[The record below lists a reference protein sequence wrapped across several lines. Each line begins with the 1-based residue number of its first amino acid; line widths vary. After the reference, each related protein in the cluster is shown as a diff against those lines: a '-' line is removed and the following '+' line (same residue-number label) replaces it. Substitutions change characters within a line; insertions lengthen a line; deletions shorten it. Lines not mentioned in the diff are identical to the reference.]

1 MSVFISCMRG
11 LKFLGLVALFSA
23 LGVGSAFA
31 GIEELGIDPRGRSD
45 LSFDGPF
52 RCYADDNLENG
63 RPYGP
68 HPLDVAYEA
77 ARLKAVAS
85 DAELTAAR
93 AALVVAKANLDA
105 SVTVTKTYTADDV
118 IRWYAYVTAL
128 EVLRDVSERAYQGG
142 LILLTPEKTVTF
154 NDLVNNPDA
163 AIRSFA
169 GEFVQNLSGSIGF
182 SLTEGVPFGLD
193 QILKDVLKAA
203 LLDKLK
209 TYRDSALNAYNG
221 AVAQGAPSLL
231 AETRFP
237 SPEALAAYNDA
248 KTAVEVAEDKL
259 AVDGAAAFE
268 AQKAAQDAP
277 SDLPAC
283 DSEELKQLLAQA
295 FCPPLDNPFTPEE
308 EAEIPGTVA
317 RFYAKIA
324 QIRALVCDGF
334 IPANAPTLTSLSP
347 AAGPA
352 NGGTA
357 VTLTGADFTDA
368 TGVTFGA
375 AAASAFTVV
384 SATEI
389 TATAPAG
396 TGTVDVTVTTANGS
410 SATAGA
416 GNDFTYVAAP
426 TVASLS
432 PASGPAAGSTV
443 VTLTGTDFTGATGVS
458 FGANAASAFTVLS
471 ATQMSATAPAGAGT
485 VEVTV
490 TTPGGTSAIAG
501 AGNDFTYVSAPV
513 VTSLSPV
520 AGPVAGGTVVTL
532 TGTDFTGATSVLFGV
547 TPATGF
553 TVDSVTQI
561 TATAPAGS
569 GPAYVVV
576 ETASGVSVSGSDN
589 EFNYLE
595 APSQPQFEG
604 LRSAYSDATPTFIG
618 TTSNSAAVMI
628 LIDGVEVGPANMPVG
643 GRRFSFTTA
652 ALADGEHRISAYAS
666 NAGGLSGSTDEWTF
680 EVDTVAP
687 DAPVITNPV
696 SGQLLRKVTFVQG
709 TADPDS
715 EVYIYLIGAGNPA
728 APSGALSNVQGN
740 LIGRSRADGSGNW
753 TLDLDGQNAQ
763 SQLGISSVGEVPVS
777 IYAVSHDEAGNES
790 DASAVVEF
798 KLDVVPPVVPTVT
811 SPTQGSTVNTA
822 FPIFTGTAEPASRMT
837 VVLDSLTYGVGAVDN
852 QGSWSISGGNAGALD
867 GAQASPPEGGL
878 TAGAHSFVV
887 ISQDPAGNQSTTAT
901 ITFNVV
907 LLVVTPT
914 TLSDGVVASAYSA
927 TISAT
932 GCVGP
937 CTFAVT
943 AGALPAGITLSSSGE
958 LSGAP
963 TAGGSFDFTVTA
975 TDAGAG
981 DVTAAHAF
989 TLIVAAPTITATAT
1003 LAAAQRGFAYSETL
1017 VGAGGTSPY
1026 TFTLQTGPL
1035 PAGITLSSAGVVSGV
1050 PTAVGSFPIVVR
1062 VTDSS
1067 TGSGPYFSDVNLT
1080 LLVNA
1085 AAITVTPTSLPDV
1098 MAGVSYDRSLSASGG
1113 AGSYSYAVTAGAL
1126 PTGIILSSAGHIS
1139 GSSYQVG
1146 DANFTVTATDAFGN
1160 SGSVV
1165 LRLSILARPDPSQDP
1180 DVRGLDAAQA
1190 SATRRLTGAQIE
1202 NFSRRLEQL
1211 NTGAGDRSVNM
1222 GLTMNSGLTQR
1233 GLEADQRTRIGGRQ
1247 SFGQGQ
1253 VDPDRAE
1260 LRSMMLINAGL
1271 APAPNGS
1278 IGGPGSGPGLGD
1290 ATGMGSGGSN
1300 AGPGDAGSAPLGGA
1314 RFWTG
1319 GAITVGERD
1328 ETTNQAKF
1336 SMQSSGISMGVDFP
1350 ISPTLD
1356 FGMGGGFGEE
1366 RADVG
1371 SNDSRVDSS
1380 NFAGVVYGSWRP
1392 EGGVYFDAML
1402 GFGALEFD
1410 LRRRVGIDN
1419 SMVTGQRDGSAMFGS
1434 VGMGMDRAFSSG
1446 RINSYGRVETMNAE
1460 LDAYTETGSA
1470 LWALSYAERDVE
1482 SLQGVL
1488 GLRYVLTHL
1497 ERDSTWAPSF
1507 RFEYRREFADGGS
1520 QNLQYA
1526 DWLTGPTYQVQ
1537 STGWDRSEFNTGLGL
1552 NVTTRQGW
1560 NVSSELGA
1568 RFSRNQSAGT
1578 LRMMLSRK
1586 F

>member
-1 MSVFISCMRG
+1 M
-11 LKFLGLVALFSA
+11 
-23 LGVGSAFA
+23 
-31 GIEELGIDPRGRSD
+31 
-45 LSFDGPF
+45 SFDGPF

-68 HPLDVAYEA
+68 HPLDAAYEV
-77 ARLKAVAS
+77 ARLKSVAS
-85 DAELTAAR
+85 EAELTAAR

-118 IRWYAYVTAL
+118 IRWYVYVTAL
-128 EVLRDVSERAYQGG
+128 EVVRDVTERAYQGG
-142 LILLTPEKTVTF
+142 LILLTPERRVTWA
-154 NDLVNNPDA
+154 DLVNNPDS
-163 AIRSFA
+163 AIRNFA
-169 GEFVQNLSGSIGF
+169 GEYVSNLSGSIGF

-193 QILKDVLKAA
+193 QILKDSLKAS
-203 LLDKLK
+203 LLEKLK
-209 TYRDSALNAYNG
+209 TYRDSALSSYNE

-237 SPEALAAYNDA
+237 SPAALAAYNDA
-248 KTAVEVAEDKL
+248 KAAVEAAVEQST
-259 AVDGAAAFE
+259 VDGHAAFE

-277 SDLPAC
+277 SDLPPC
-283 DSEELKQLLAQA
+283 DSDELKQMLAQA
-295 FCPPLDNPFTPEE
+295 FCPDFDNPFTPDE
-308 EAEIPGTVA
+308 EAGTPGITA
-317 RFYAKIA
+317 RFYARVA

-334 IPANAPTLTSLSP
+334 APATAPTLTSLSP
-347 AAGPA
+347 AAGPTS
-352 NGGTA
+352 GGTV
-357 VTLTGADFTDA
+357 VTLTGTDFTGA
-368 TGVTFGA
+368 GGVTFGST
-375 AAASAFTVV
+375 AASAFTVV

-396 TGTVDVTVTTANGS
+396 TGTVDVTVTTPNGS
-410 SATAGA
+410 NANAGT
-416 GNDFTYVAAP
+416 GNDFTYVTAP

-432 PASGPAAGSTV
+432 PASGPATGSTV
-443 VTLTGTDFTGATGVS
+443 VTLTGTDFTGAVGVS
-458 FGANAASAFTVLS
+458 FGSNAASAFTVES
-471 ATQMSATAPAGAGT
+471 ATQISATAPAGTGT
-485 VEVTV
+485 VELTV
-490 TTPGGTSAIAG
+490 TTPGGISATAG
-501 AGNDFTYVSAPV
+501 IGNDFTYVSAPM

-520 AGPVAGGTVVTL
+520 AGPVAGGTIVIL
-532 TGTDFTGATSVLFGV
+532 TGTDFTGATGVLFGV

-569 GPAYVVV
+569 GTANVVV

-595 APSQPQFEG
+595 APSQPRFEG
-604 LRSAYSDATPTFIG
+604 LRSAYSDTTPTFIG

-666 NAGGLSGSTDEWTF
+666 NAGGLSESTDEWPF
-680 EVDTVAP
+680 EVDTVVP

-696 SGQLLRKVTFVQG
+696 SGQFLRNVTFVQG

-740 LIGRSRADGSGNW
+740 LIGRSRADGNGNW

-763 SQLGISSVGEVPVS
+763 SQLGISSVGEVSAS
-777 IYAVSHDEAGNES
+777 IYAVSHDDAGNES
-790 DASAVVEF
+790 DVSAVVEF
-798 KLDVVPPVVPTVT
+798 KIDYVPPVVPTVT

-837 VVLDSLTYGVGAVDN
+837 VVLDSLTYGVGTVDN
-852 QGSWSISGGNAGALD
+852 QGNWSISGGNAGALD

-887 ISQDPAGNQSTTAT
+887 ISQDTAGNQSTTAT

-914 TLSDGVVASAYSA
+914 TLSDGVVASAYSG

-958 LSGAP
+958 LAGTP

-981 DVTAAHAF
+981 DLTAAHAF

-1003 LAAAQRGFAYSETL
+1003 LAAAQRGFAYSQTL

-1080 LLVNA
+1080 LVVNA
-1085 AAITVTPTSLPDV
+1085 AAITITPTSLPDV

-1126 PTGIILSSAGHIS
+1126 PTGITLSSAGHVS
-1139 GSSYQVG
+1139 GNSYQVG

-1160 SGSVV
+1160 TGSVA

-1190 SATRRLTGAQIE
+1190 SATRRLTGTQID

-1211 NTGAGDRSVNM
+1211 NTGFGDQPVSM
-1222 GLTMNSGLTQR
+1222 GLTMNSGLTQL
-1233 GLEADQRTRIGGRQ
+1233 GQDADQRTRFGGRQ

-1253 VDPDRAE
+1253 VDSDRAE
-1260 LRSMMLINAGL
+1260 LRSMMLANAGL
-1271 APAPNGS
+1271 APAPNGF
-1278 IGGPGSGPGLGD
+1278 IGSVVANVGLGAD
-1290 ATGMGSGGSN
+1290 TGMIAGGSN
-1300 AGPGDAGSAPLGGA
+1300 AGPRDAGSAPAGGA

-1319 GAITVGERD
+1319 GAITIGERD
-1328 ETTNQAKF
+1328 ETTNQARF
-1336 SMQSSGISMGVDFP
+1336 SIQSSGISMGVDFP
-1350 ISPTLD
+1350 VSPTLD
-1356 FGMGGGFGEE
+1356 LGIGGGFGEE

-1371 SNDSRVDSS
+1371 RNDSSVDSS
-1380 NFAGVVYGSWRP
+1380 NFVGVAYGSWRP
-1392 EGGVYFDAML
+1392 EGGAYFDAML
-1402 GFGALEFD
+1402 GLGTLEFD
-1410 LRRRVGIDN
+1410 LQRRVSIDN
-1419 SMVTGQRDGSAMFGS
+1419 SLVTGQRDGTALFGS
-1434 VGMGMDRAFSSG
+1434 VGMGMDRALSSG
-1446 RINSYGRVETMNAE
+1446 RINTYGRVEAMNAE

-1497 ERDSTWAPSF
+1497 ERDSTWTPSF

-1537 STGWDRSEFNTGLGL
+1537 STGWDRSEFNMGLGL
-1552 NVTTRQGW
+1552 NVTTTPGW

-1568 RFSRNQSAGT
+1568 RFSSNQSAGT
-1578 LRMMLSRK
+1578 LRMTLSRK